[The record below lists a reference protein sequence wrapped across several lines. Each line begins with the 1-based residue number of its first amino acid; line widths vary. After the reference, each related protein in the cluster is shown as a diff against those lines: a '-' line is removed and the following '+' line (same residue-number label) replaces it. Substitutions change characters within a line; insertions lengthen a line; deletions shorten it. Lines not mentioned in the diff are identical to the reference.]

1 MADDGS
7 GGGERSE
14 APTDKRLQT
23 ARDEGNIAQSR
34 ELSMLLILGIFLL
47 VFSTTTGASAQRFM
61 LHMRG
66 IMEHFGSTPYDMTIV
81 YDLSL
86 QALKEGFLLAAPL
99 ACASFTV
106 ILTIGFLQTSFLFRA
121 EALAPDITRLSPM
134 RGIKRMFSANNL
146 VETLKSL
153 VKFVAF
159 AFLLY
164 GVAQKTLLIAPLAER
179 WTIPYLT
186 SQLAGWFVYA
196 TLVILALQALI
207 ALLDDLWTRYNRLRG
222 LRMSFQDI
230 KEETKQTDGDP
241 QIKSRLRQ
249 IRLKRSRQR
258 MMHDVRKATVVI
270 TNPTHYAVALVY
282 DAAADAAPKIVGK
295 GKDDVAARIRAAAT
309 EAKVPIVPN
318 PPLARA
324 LYTLPLESE
333 IPAEYFQ
340 PVAAVIAY
348 IMKMKTP
355 GSRASQ

>member
-1 MADDGS
+1 MAEDGS
-7 GGGERSE
+7 GGGERSQ
-14 APTDKRLQT
+14 APTEKRLQT
-23 ARDEGNIAQSR
+23 AREEGNIAQSR
-34 ELSMLLILGIFLL
+34 ELGMLLILGIFLL
-47 VFSTTTGASAQRFM
+47 VFSTTTGVSAKRFL

-66 IMEHFGSTPYDMTIV
+66 IMEHFGSTPYDMTVV
-81 YDLSL
+81 YDLAK
-86 QALKEGFLLAAPL
+86 QAFIEGLFLAAPL
-99 ACASFTV
+99 ACTSFAV
-106 ILTIGFLQTSFLFRA
+106 ILTIGFLQTSFLFRP
-121 EALAPDITRLSPM
+121 ESLAPDISRLSPM
-134 RGIKRMFSANNL
+134 RGIKRMFSVNNL

-153 VKFVAF
+153 VKFTAF
-159 AFLLY
+159 GTLLY
-164 GVAQKTLLIAPLAER
+164 GVAKKTLAIAPLTER

-186 SQLAGWFVYA
+186 SQIAGWFIYA

-207 ALLDDLWTRYNRLRG
+207 AVLDDLWTRYNRLRG

-230 KEETKQTDGDP
+230 KEETKQTDGAP
-241 QIKSRLRQ
+241 HIKSRQRQ

-282 DAAADAAPKIVGK
+282 DAATDAAPKIVGK
-295 GKDDVAARIRAAAT
+295 GTDELAARIREAAS
-309 EAKVPIVPN
+309 EAKVPVVPN

-348 IMKMKTP
+348 IMKLKTP
-355 GSRASQ
+355 GSRAS